1 MGAAAPCPGLGPS
14 QGSNDGSLSSA
25 ERSPSPSSVEG
36 SCAGSWATILSHLPS
51 LRKQGRF
58 FLELFSGTAGIT
70 EAVQLTGVPVLPPI
84 DIVLSDMVKEVSDV
98 VDAQVWQR
106 VLRVLREGV
115 VFYLHCGT
123 PCNTFSS
130 ARKDDGGPPP
140 LRSLEYPMGLPD
152 LSPDNWC
159 LVQLG
164 NLFLGHTCEACVI
177 VFDHGGVFHRKSSVE
192 PDVGHLFDG

>member
-1 MGAAAPCPGLGPS
+1 M
-14 QGSNDGSLSSA
+14 
-25 ERSPSPSSVEG
+25 
-36 SCAGSWATILSHLPS
+36 
-51 LRKQGRF
+51 
-58 FLELFSGTAGIT
+58 
-70 EAVQLTGVPVLPPI
+70 LPPI
-84 DIVLSDMVKEVSDV
+84 DIVLSEMVREASDV

-106 VLRVLREGV
+106 VLRALREGV

-152 LSPDNWC
+152 LSLDNWC

-164 NLFLGHTCEACVI
+164 NLFLGHTFVRLVSLFSI
-177 VFDHGGVFHRKSSVE
+177 M
-192 PDVGHLFDG
+192 VGIFLSKILF

>member
-1 MGAAAPCPGLGPS
+1 LGH
-14 QGSNDGSLSSA
+14 NF
-25 ERSPSPSSVEG
+25 V
-36 SCAGSWATILSHLPS
+36 ILPA

-70 EAVQLTGVPVLPPI
+70 GAVQLAPI

-106 VLRVLREGV
+106 VVRVLREGV

-123 PCNTFSS
+123 PCNTVSS
-130 ARKDDGGPPP
+130 ARKDDVGQPP
-140 LRSLEYPMGLPD
+140 LRSLEYQMGLPD
-152 LSPDNWC
+152 LSLDNWC

-164 NLFLGHTCEACVI
+164 SLFLGHTCEACII
-177 VFDHGGVFHRKSSVE
+177 VFDHG
-192 PDVGHLFDG
+192 HLCDG